1 VLEAL
6 PIGYG
11 VDVGAGV
18 LDDNDDAA
26 GVLPPLVA
34 EADADV
40 SPTLPSA
47 VVDSAPAVLEAL
59 PIGYGVD
66 VGAGVLDDNDDAA
79 GVLLAKDVVLRAGVA
94 PELFPCR
101 SSASERRS
109 RRQRKREANDTRC
122 DDLTGNMEG
131 TRVEK
136 PCVGA
141 HFVGS
146 TASPIPTCW

>member
-1 VLEAL
+1 MVQVQGASVDAPQAVAAAL
-6 PIGYG
+6 
-11 VDVGAGV
+11 DVA
-18 LDDNDDAA
+18 N
-26 GVLPPLVA
+26 
-34 EADADV
+34 
-40 SPTLPSA
+40 
-47 VVDSAPAVLEAL
+47 
-59 PIGYGVD
+59 IGYGVD

-141 HFVGS
+141 HFVFMS
-146 TASPIPTCW
+146 MTMTCYD

>member
-1 VLEAL
+1 VPVLLAVL
-6 PIGYG
+6 LAK
-11 VDVGAGV
+11 DVVLRAGV
-18 LDDNDDAA
+18 
-26 GVLPPLVA
+26 
-34 EADADV
+34 
-40 SPTLPSA
+40 A